1 MELLDQEGET
11 VTVSMTTA
19 QLMGLYC
26 LSKRKQALGH
36 LFGGG
41 IRITDIETRGK
52 LRKKTIKQDEHY
64 KMDDQMLGR
73 LLSQLTPEQIAVAD
87 KLQNYMTEQ
96 GSKWGNEVTMKRFGY
111 RVHGEDL
118 LPHRDRQPGP
128 AFPGRGRH
136 GGQPVSPAEHQR
148 REAAGAE
155 RQQRHHA
162 AGHLRRVQQPHGG
175 HGQV

>member
-36 LFGGG
+36 LLGGG

-64 KMDDQMLGR
+64 KIDVGQRGDH
-73 LLSQLTPEQIAVAD
+73 EAI
-87 KLQNYMTEQ
+87 
-96 GSKWGNEVTMKRFGY
+96 
-111 RVHGEDL
+111 RVSGLHGKNL
-118 LPHRDRQPGP
+118 LPH
-128 AFPGRGRH
+128 
-136 GGQPVSPAEHQR
+136 
-148 REAAGAE
+148 
-155 RQQRHHA
+155 
-162 AGHLRRVQQPHGG
+162 
-175 HGQV
+175 